1 MLHVCNSTTLCL
13 GPATSIA
20 DEIATI
26 FPRHD
31 RSIHDV
37 GRWRRPNTGGVV
49 LHENATSDC
58 ADEDADATRSAQRPS
73 HTLLR
78 EERDRADIRAGRG
91 TESDAI
97 HETGV
102 HAVRQGERC
111 KRSFFYYGQLHMASG
126 PLSSSDVHRLF
137 GRCFFLIPTKVLESL
152 RGVQPHSLYAV
163 DITDDDKQH
172 WFAKYK

>member
-91 TESDAI
+91 TKSDAI

-111 KRSFFYYGQLHMASG
+111 KRSFFYYGQIARGIRTGILLR
-126 PLSSSDVHRLF
+126 LSSTFWALF
-137 GRCFFLIPTKVLESL
+137 LLNPHKGARVVERCSATFAVRGGHHGR
-152 RGVQPHSLYAV
+152 
-163 DITDDDKQH
+163 
-172 WFAKYK
+172 